1 MEGPPED
8 RGVNFRALAELFSLA
23 RSSDAADAKAES
35 SLPANGGFV
44 FTVSMLEV
52 YNEEIRDLLRAD
64 SVDAAELVPTLEVRQ
79 RKKGGVYVENL
90 TRVEV
95 AEPDEVEKLM
105 AIGARNRS
113 THSNNINE
121 HSSRSH
127 LVLSVQISRG
137 SPADDGDGVGELNLI
152 DLAGSERLAKTGA
165 T

>member
-1 MEGPPED
+1 MSRTSHASR
-8 RGVNFRALAELFSLA
+8 RGARLA
-23 RSSDAADAKAES
+23 
-35 SLPANGGFV
+35 
-44 FTVSMLEV
+44 
-52 YNEEIRDLLRAD
+52 
-64 SVDAAELVPTLEVRQ
+64 LEVR
-79 RKKGGVYVENL
+79 RDFFLL
-90 TRVEV
+90 TPRTDAQV

-152 DLAGSERLAKTGA
+152 DLAGSERLAKARTHAAPRPRRRAPHPPRLSA
-165 T
+165 TRLSFSPRACTDRCDGTAAR

>member
-1 MEGPPED
+1 MSRTSHASR
-8 RGVNFRALAELFSLA
+8 RGARLALELRRDFFLLTP
-23 RSSDAADAKAES
+23 RTDA
-35 SLPANGGFV
+35 
-44 FTVSMLEV
+44 
-52 YNEEIRDLLRAD
+52 
-64 SVDAAELVPTLEVRQ
+64 Q
-79 RKKGGVYVENL
+79 
-90 TRVEV
+90 V

-152 DLAGSERLAKTGA
+152 DLAGSERLPRHR
-165 T
+165 